1 MHNQAE
7 KIWKVDE
14 KNDEHADTLLVVSG
28 GRLAIPSVAS
38 EVAAHR

>member
-1 MHNQAE
+1 MQNQAE
-7 KIWKVDE
+7 KIW